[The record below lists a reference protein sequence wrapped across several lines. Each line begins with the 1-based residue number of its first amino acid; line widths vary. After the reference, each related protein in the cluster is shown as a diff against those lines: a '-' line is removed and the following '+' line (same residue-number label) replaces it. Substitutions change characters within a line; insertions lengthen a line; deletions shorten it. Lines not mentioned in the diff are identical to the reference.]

1 MLLHSRATVVTW
13 ASVVGMSSSS
23 VRPSV
28 DITFSETVKWIDTP
42 ILVAGTYPPH
52 LQTILVFQ
60 NFNFFD
66 FFYELFSFL
75 LTWNHMGF
83 QTTSILKVHIGF
95 TPHKSCIPQE
105 GSLPKLLKELWNLK
119 FWICLPK
126 IFFVFVNM
134 IPYGGKLQTTS
145 PLKEHTRFAPQN
157 SCILLGRVSTKVV
170 KRIVTFEILN
180 ILTVKC
186 SSFPD
191 LVYPISQKWLIVEQ
205 NGPKFGPQG

>member
-126 IFFVFVNM
+126 IFFFSLTWYHMGESYKRHLPWKNTPDLLPKIHV
-134 IPYGGKLQTTS
+134 YSWGGSPPKL
-145 PLKEHTRFAPQN
+145 LKE
-157 SCILLGRVSTKVV
+157 
-170 KRIVTFEILN
+170 
-180 ILTVKC
+180 
-186 SSFPD
+186 
-191 LVYPISQKWLIVEQ
+191 
-205 NGPKFGPQG
+205 